1 MSVVLPWTHSVFLFQ
16 KSTFSLKVY
25 EKDNWKEKKRKENS
39 FLLFAFT
46 FGCRG
51 SQDGR
56 DGKDNGEKKNK
67 QKQINTPHIHLPY
80 EDKY

>member
-1 MSVVLPWTHSVFLFQ
+1 MR
-16 KSTFSLKVY
+16 KII
-25 EKDNWKEKKRKENS
+25 EKKRKEKKRKEKKRKESS

-46 FGCRG
+46 FGCCG
-51 SQDGR
+51 SQDGG